1 MRKLLGL
8 PKHAST
14 EDSELLQSK
23 YPYWIISYLGLLW
36 MLVGKGVCEDGLI
49 VTGVSS
55 VEDYFVVLS
64 EDGIIPEPVTDGY
77 CVLL

>member
-1 MRKLLGL
+1 
-8 PKHAST
+8 
-14 EDSELLQSK
+14 
-23 YPYWIISYLGLLW
+23 

-64 EDGIIPEPVTDGY
+64 EDGIIPELVTDGY